1 MVNEVKWSEVGTTVS
16 VTIVPASLAVEVV
29 SMDAQALWTCKIIKL
44 VDPEYLVVS
53 QIVLSLELEESLG
66 SDDKVALQS
75 DQS

>member
-1 MVNEVKWSEVGTTVS
+1 MNGVKWCEVSTTVS
-16 VTIVPASLAVEVV
+16 VTIVPASLAIEVV
-29 SMDAQALWTCKIIKL
+29 SVDAQTLWTSKIIKL